1 MIQKNCEREA
11 REKAEVKG
19 RRKRPASGVGF
30 LPKNP
35 KGLFVRRISL
45 KSAFEEKHEARMS

>member
-19 RRKRPASGVGF
+19 RRKRPASVVGF

-35 KGLFVRRISL
+35 KGLFVRVLSK
-45 KSAFEEKHEARMS
+45 KSMKRE

>member
-19 RRKRPASGVGF
+19 RRKRPASVVGF